1 MRGVVRV
8 VEEAK
13 AGLDSQGRK
22 MEEIAAVKEGTE
34 LQTQRT
40 TVDQRDR
47 LMVLLD

>member
-1 MRGVVRV
+1 MRGVVAV
-8 VEEAK
+8 AEEAK
-13 AGLDSQGRK
+13 VRLDSQGRQ
-22 MEEIAAVKEGTE
+22 MEEIAAVMEGVE